1 MEKRILNDL
10 ETFYNK
16 ILENCNKYDYFCNK
30 CPQDEICD
38 KVADLIVTMN
48 KFYQE
53 EKE

>member
-16 ILENCNKYDYFCNK
+16 ILEDCIKYDGFCNK
-30 CPQDEICD
+30 CPHDEICD
-38 KVADLIVTMN
+38 KVANLIVTMN